1 MIKIV
6 LKNTIIITLRTALKN
21 YYRNKKKMSFLKIS
35 DPTKR
40 NQMVEEYLDLKKNIR
55 DNLLSERTGEQQLQT
70 DLSKFYKPITETQKA
85 TTKEIREGLK
95 PIKEGIVNL
104 PQAIQP
110 IKNLLENIT
119 LPTTQPFYKEEVIP
133 EEKNEKENEEGEIAK
148 EYLNLPLI
156 DRDTTFGI
164 IKRGED
170 HYIGATHVTIK
181 DNDIIADD
189 GSTLKGTPGI
199 WEL

>member
-1 MIKIV
+1 
-6 LKNTIIITLRTALKN
+6 
-21 YYRNKKKMSFLKIS
+21 MSFLKIR

-55 DNLLSERTGEQQLQT
+55 DNILSERTGEQQLQT
-70 DLSKFYKPITETQKA
+70 ELTKFYRPITETQKA
-85 TTKEIREGLK
+85 TREIREGLK

-104 PQAIQP
+104 PQAMQP

-119 LPTTQPFYKEEVIP
+119 LATTQPVWGEEVIP
-133 EEKNEKENEEGEIAK
+133 MEEKEEEKEEEEGGEEGEIAR
-148 EYLNLPLI
+148 EYLDLSLK

-170 HYIGATHVTIK
+170 HYIGGTRVIIK
-181 DNDIIADD
+181 DNDIIMADD
-189 GSTLKGTPGI
+189 GATLKGTPGI
-199 WEL
+199 WELIVKKIPVN

>member
-6 LKNTIIITLRTALKN
+6 LKNTIIIVLKIC
-21 YYRNKKKMSFLKIS
+21 YRNKKKMSFLKIR
-35 DPTKR
+35 DPAKR

-70 DLSKFYKPITETQKA
+70 DLSKFYRPITEMQKA
-85 TTKEIREGLK
+85 TTREIREGLK

-119 LPTTQPFYKEEVIP
+119 LPTTQTFHGEEVIP
-133 EEKNEKENEEGEIAK
+133 MKEKEEDEGEIAR
-148 EYLNLPLI
+148 EYLDLSLK

-164 IKRGED
+164 IKSGKD
-170 HYIGATHVTIK
+170 HYIGNTRVIIK
-181 DNDIIADD
+181 DNDIIIADD
-189 GSTLKGTPGI
+189 GPTFEGTPVYGN
-199 WEL
+199 